1 MGVRCDKIVGFS
13 LDITDEWAGLN
24 EVKKNKVLDIELP
37 DFGYVGFNINADIK
51 NKLTIIYD
59 GISGEYCKLVYVL
72 RDNREE
78 NSEELQEI
86 LDAINE
92 VMKES
97 PVSFSVTRK
106 IKQFYRELFGY
117 ELNKS
122 SRIHAEYINHFH

>member
-13 LDITDEWAGLN
+13 LDITEEWNGLS
-24 EVKKNKVLDIELP
+24 ETKREKILDIELP
-37 DFGYVGFNINADIK
+37 DFEYVGFSLRADIK

-59 GISGEYCKLVYVL
+59 GMNGDYCKLVYVL
-72 RDNREE
+72 RDNRDECDD
-78 NSEELQEI
+78 ELPEI
-86 LDAINE
+86 LEAINE

-106 IKQFYRELFGY
+106 IKQLYRELFGY

-122 SRIHAEYINHFH
+122 SRIRAEYINHFH